1 MSARS
6 AKRAKK
12 SSKTPCGRDSIIN
25 EDTLEQNGLVV
36 NLATGLLEEVPGW
49 VQPTAEQLATG
60 TKKKKKRKTTD
71 SVEEPEPFAAEP
83 SKKSKG
89 ERAWCFTLNN
99 YTAEE
104 CAAIATISSAN
115 YIVYG
120 KEVAP
125 TTGTPHLQGFI
136 YFRDQKTLSA
146 VKKILPRCHL
156 SVKSEWSSFQAAA
169 GYCKKGNTP
178 DDQKPVPLGWAH
190 FCDLAHESWDGF
202 ECGTRPR
209 DAKEK
214 GEAEIERYQVAWEQ
228 AKAGKFEEIDAD
240 IRVRHYA
247 TLQRIAH
254 DHAPRLPTLDTLVNV
269 WYWGLSGGGKSRRV
283 REMYPD
289 AYVKPASTK
298 WWDNYMQEPVVIL
311 EDWDIKAP
319 PDICAMLK
327 VWSDHYPFRGE
338 SKGGSQM
345 MRPERLIVTSNYTL
359 DECFRTDWKGLYE
372 PLSRRF
378 TEVEIQF
385 GPQNKPH

>member
-12 SSKTPCGRDSIIN
+12 SSKQPGD
-25 EDTLEQNGLVV
+25 GLCV
-36 NLATGLLEEVPGW
+36 
-49 VQPTAEQLATG
+49 
-60 TKKKKKRKTTD
+60 D
-71 SVEEPEPFAAEP
+71 AAEVDVELP
-83 SKKSKG
+83 RKSKG
-89 ERAWCFTLNN
+89 DRAWCFTLNN
-99 YTAEE
+99 YTAAE
-104 CAAIATISSAN
+104 CEAIASISSAK

-156 SVKSEWSSFQAAA
+156 SVKSEWSLFQEAA

-178 DDQKPVPLGWAH
+178 DDQKPEPLGWAQ
-190 FCDLAHESWDGF
+190 FCDLAHETWDGH
-202 ECGTRPR
+202 ECGTRPA

-214 GEAEIERYQVAWEQ
+214 GAAEVERYQVAWEQ
-228 AKAGKFEEIDAD
+228 AKAGRFEEIDAD
-240 IRVRHYA
+240 IRVRHYS

-254 DHAPRLPTLDTLVNV
+254 DHAPRLPTLDALANM
-269 WYWGLSGGGKSRRV
+269 WYYGLSGSGKSRFV

-289 AYVKPASTK
+289 AYIKPASTK
-298 WWDNYMQEPVVIL
+298 WWDNYMHEPVVIL

-319 PDICAMLK
+319 PEISAMLK

-345 MRPERLIVTSNYTL
+345 MRPSRLIVTSNYTL
-359 DECFRTDWKGLYE
+359 EECFSTDYKGLLE
-372 PLSRRF
+372 PLWRRF

-385 GPQNKPH
+385 GPQNIPH